1 MDLIYPDCE
10 QSFRLLDS
18 LNGANSPMTLE
29 DEPGQENVQELLK
42 LLSCIK
48 NNSNEAQVESCMSL
62 LADGLDDEEVDVN
75 SDALETNQAHYT
87 VLSAMRHYETNYNIQ
102 LHGCYVLSRL
112 MELSPKVRSELQGKN
127 TQRSILEMMERF
139 ADKMCQ
145 VVGCKLL
152 SALCTS
158 ARTRSDALEYGAV
171 DAVLSAMGHFG
182 EDEEFYIPAFEALTQ
197 LLSDDPPA
205 QENFINMDVKNARKK
220 YRMVVEIME
229 KHAKSGEP
237 FTVYVPSFL
246 EKKNPIKVGLLSK
259 GLFCKIIYR
268 ALACTIKLAFLA
280 LNN

>member
-18 LNGANSPMTLE
+18 LNGANSPMALE

-62 LADGLDDEEVDVN
+62 LADGLDDEEVDVDP
-75 SDALETNQAHYT
+75 DALETEQAHCT
-87 VLSAMRHYETNYNIQ
+87 VLTAMRDYKTNYNIQ

-112 MELSPKVRSELQGKN
+112 MELSPKVRSELQEKH
-127 TQRSILEMMERF
+127 TQRFILQMMERF

-152 SALCTS
+152 SALCTT
-158 ARTRSDALEYGAV
+158 ARTRSDALDYGAV
-171 DAVLSAMGHFG
+171 HAVLSAMNHFG

-197 LLSDDPPA
+197 LLSDDPSA
-205 QENFINMDVKNARKK
+205 QENFINMDVKNSRKK

-229 KHAKSGEP
+229 RHAKSGESVSVY
-237 FTVYVPSFL
+237 FTRDANL
-246 EKKNPIKVGLLSK
+246 KIKI
-259 GLFCKIIYR
+259 KIWEIANS
-268 ALACTIKLAFLA
+268 AL
-280 LNN
+280 